1 MPDRSLSVPQTPA
14 PTPAPT
20 SAPTPAAPQAPQ
32 PYIVTL
38 PSGTPTTRD
47 ELIALEHKR
56 SQLSDQLT
64 SAAGRRRSLANEL
77 RSADGASRVGIE
89 ARMRVLDDR
98 IVKLEQE
105 LDRTGDQLANVPG
118 NVIATSQM
126 PEQIARSVSR
136 DVVPIVAILSVF
148 VLGPFAIAMA
158 RLIWKRGSAPPRP
171 VMDSGAQQRL
181 DQLQQSVD
189 TIAVEVERIS
199 ESQRF
204 VTRLLSESQRP
215 LAAGAAPA
223 EPIAMKQGARS
234 ERG

>member
-1 MPDRSLSVPQTPA
+1 MYRRSLTVQQTPSPSPPA
-14 PTPAPT
+14 VQGAPAPYVVPI
-20 SAPTPAAPQAPQ
+20 SA
-32 PYIVTL
+32 V
-38 PSGTPTTRD
+38 PSTRE
-47 ELIALEHKR
+47 ELLALQNKR

-64 SAAGRRRSLANEL
+64 SAASRRRGLANEL
-77 RSADGASRVGIE
+77 RSADPASRAGIE
-89 ARMRVLDDR
+89 ARMKVLDDR

-118 NVIATSQM
+118 SLLATTQM
-126 PEQIARSVSR
+126 PELARNVSR
-136 DVVPIVAILSVF
+136 DMVPIVAILSVF

-171 VMDSGAQQRL
+171 AVDTATQQRL
-181 DQLQQSVD
+181 EQLQQSVD

-215 LAAGAAPA
+215 GLGAGSAPA
-223 EPIAMKQGARS
+223 EPVAVRQGVKS
-234 ERG
+234 ER

>member
-1 MPDRSLSVPQTPA
+1 V
-14 PTPAPT
+14 
-20 SAPTPAAPQAPQ
+20 
-32 PYIVTL
+32 VTL
-38 PSGTPTTRD
+38 PGGTPTSRE
-47 ELIALEHKR
+47 ELLALEHKR

-64 SAAGRRRSLANEL
+64 SAASRRRSLANEL
-77 RSADGASRVGIE
+77 RSADGAARAGIE
-89 ARMRVLDDR
+89 ARLRVLDDR

-118 NVIATSQM
+118 NVIATTRM
-126 PEQIARSVSR
+126 PQEFARTVSK
-136 DVVPIVAILSVF
+136 DMVPIVAILSVF

-171 VMDSGAQQRL
+171 AVDSGTQQRL
-181 DQLQQSVD
+181 EQLQQSVD

-204 VTRLLSESQRP
+204 VTRLLSESQRS
-215 LAAGAAPA
+215 LSGGAAPA
-223 EPIAMKQGARS
+223 EPVAVKQGVRS

>member
-1 MPDRSLSVPQTPA
+1 MPDRSLTVPQ
-14 PTPAPT
+14 T
-20 SAPTPAAPQAPQ
+20 SAPTPTTPTTPTAPAAPQ
-32 PYIVTL
+32 PYVVTL
-38 PSGTPTTRD
+38 PSGTPTTR
-47 ELIALEHKR
+47 EEMLALEHKR

-118 NVIATSQM
+118 NVIATTQM
-126 PEQIARSVSR
+126 PAELARSVSK
-136 DVVPIVAILSVF
+136 DFVPIVAILSVF
-148 VLGPFAIAMA
+148 VLGPFAIAMS
-158 RLIWKRGSAPPRP
+158 RLIWKRGSAPRP
-171 VMDSGAQQRL
+171 PVVDSGTQQRL
-181 DQLQQSVD
+181 EQLQQSVD

-204 VTRLLSESQRP
+204 VTRLLSESHRP
-215 LAAGAAPA
+215 LSAGAAPA
-223 EPIAMKQGARS
+223 EPIALKKSAV
-234 ERG
+234 ER